1 VPGSDGRDR
10 SRGGG
15 ASAAGAG
22 PHHRLGGP
30 ERYLVDIRA
39 TKSTRT
45 YKEYRRQFS
54 WFQARTTKR
63 LVSELDRS
71 DAMRIFALGREERVK
86 GNPINQ
92 KTINKRVIIM
102 LNAMRSQGARIEMRR
117 GDWPKT
123 IEKRVEIYQP
133 EELNRFFR

>member
-1 VPGSDGRDR
+1 
-10 SRGGG
+10 
-15 ASAAGAG
+15 
-22 PHHRLGGP
+22 
-30 ERYLVDIRA
+30 
-39 TKSTRT
+39 
-45 YKEYRRQFS
+45 
-54 WFQARTTKR
+54 
-63 LVSELDRS
+63 
-71 DAMRIFALGREERVK
+71 MRIFALGREERVK